1 MEDSSRIKEDYK
13 KYYEIQGKR
22 IGKGSFGEVF
32 KVKDKEHNEIKALK
46 IIELDPEYNEEQE
59 IEDGIKSIINE
70 LDSMKICS
78 NENRNIYSVRYY
90 EYFRYENQ
98 FVIIMELCD
107 NNLQKIMKERNKAFE
122 PEDIYKI
129 MNQLNETF
137 KIMVKNKIVHRDL
150 KLENILIKYTDEEK
164 KDFIVKLTD
173 YGVSKQIT
181 KTKLCKSHVGTGLTM
196 APEVLEGKEIYDNKC
211 DLWSI
216 GVIIYQLAFN
226 EYPYKG
232 VTEPALLNNIKNLGQ
247 KLFKKSN
254 NNNLDNLI
262 RSLLVYNPKERIEW
276 NNYFSHPFFIFYR
289 SEEDYKK
296 YYELGDK
303 IGKGAFG
310 SVYKAKNK
318 NSGEEFAIKVIDI
331 DNNNE
336 DAENG
341 IKGLINEL
349 RNMSI
354 CSNDNKNDYS
364 VKLYEYF
371 RYEKEFVIVM
381 ELCDDNLERI
391 MKKRQE
397 GFKPEEIYNI
407 MSQLNQTFKIM
418 VKNKIIHRDIKL
430 ENILAKFQ
438 GNEDDFIVKLTD
450 YGISKQIS
458 STTQIQTV
466 AGTKVTMAPEILEGL
481 KYNNKCDLWSIGA
494 IIYKLAFNKYPYDG
508 ITDIVLV
515 NNIKEKGQKELNK
528 TNNIILD
535 DLIRS
540 LLVYDVNK
548 RISWKDYFSHPFF
561 KFNDETDYKDIYEK
575 GEKIGKGSFGDV
587 FKAKNKETGE
597 IVALKQIC
605 IDNPNLLEEE
615 INYATFL
622 LTTELKSMKICTNN
636 DNNEYSVKLYDYFK
650 NEDEY
655 IIIME
660 LCDGNLINILKDKKK
675 FEPEE
680 IRKIMLQ
687 LNNTFKIMVENNIV
701 HRDLKLENI
710 LFKYINKEKT
720 DFIVKLTDY
729 GVSKQVTSTNICQS
743 RVGTDL
749 TMAPEVLEG
758 KDKYDNRCDLWSIGV
773 IMYQLL
779 YDEFPYK
786 GKTQVALLNNI
797 KQLGLNSLKKPED
810 NNLKDLIFRLLARDP
825 RERITW
831 NDYFNHPFFT
841 MKEEDKNSNTKISN
855 NQIIIKIKVS
865 ERNKK
870 KKIYFLENNEAKL
883 MDKEIEYF
891 KELNN
896 ENTELYINNKKKD
909 FQKYID
915 EESLKEAN
923 EFTIKLIIK
932 NKITS
937 CNSMF
942 YGCLYIR
949 SIDLSLFD
957 SSEVNDMSLMF
968 GKCFNLEELKL
979 GNLDTEKVTSMK
991 QMFQK
996 CKSLEEIN
1004 FPPSFTTKNVKDIS
1018 LMFADCWNIKD
1029 ISVPFDTQNVENMK
1043 GLFLRCYNLLKL
1055 DLTSFQIDKVKKMT
1069 LMFDGCTRLEEIKFN
1084 PEKFKTT
1091 SVECMGHMFNNCQS
1105 LRLSK
1110 LNGFITENVK
1120 FMNSMFANCEE
1131 LLDIDLS
1138 NLSNKSCDNITHM
1151 FDGCTKLKKINL
1163 SNFANNNNYKINNMF
1178 DNCPI
1183 LEEVK
1188 VKNDNIVKQ
1197 FKKEFE
1203 KINFKI

>member
-1 MEDSSRIKEDYK
+1 MEDSARIKEDYK

-22 IGKGSFGEVF
+22 IGKGAFGEVF
-32 KVKDKEHNEIKALK
+32 KVKDKETNEIKALK
-46 IIELDPEYNEEQE
+46 IIEIDTDYNDKQE
-59 IEDGIKSIINE
+59 IEKGIQSIINE
-70 LDSMKICS
+70 LKGMKICS
-78 NENRNIYSVRYY
+78 NESRNIYSVRFY

-107 NNLQKIMKERNKAFE
+107 NNLQKVWKDRNMAFE

-137 KIMVKNKIVHRDL
+137 KIMVKNNIVHRDL
-150 KLENILIKYTDEEK
+150 KLENILIKYIDEGK

-181 KTKLCKSHVGTGLTM
+181 KTKICKSHVGTGFTM

-226 EYPYKG
+226 EFPYKG

-247 KLFKKSN
+247 KLFKESKN
-254 NNNLDNLI
+254 TNLNNLI
-262 RSLLVYNPKERIEW
+262 RSLLVYDPKKRIEW

-289 SEEDYKK
+289 SKEDYKK

-318 NSGEEFAIKVIDI
+318 NSGEEFAIKIIDI

-349 RNMSI
+349 HNMSI
-354 CSNDNKNDYS
+354 CSNDNKNNYS

-371 RYEKEFVIVM
+371 RYEKEFIIVM
-381 ELCDDNLERI
+381 ELCDDNLERV
-391 MKKRQE
+391 MKKRQK
-397 GFKPEEIYNI
+397 GFEPIEIYKI
-407 MSQLNQTFKIM
+407 MSQLNETFKIM
-418 VKNKIIHRDIKL
+418 EKKKIIHRDIKL
-430 ENILAKFQ
+430 ENILVKFQ

-450 YGISKQIS
+450 YGISKQIT

-528 TNNIILD
+528 TNNVILD

-561 KFNDETDYKDIYEK
+561 KFNDKTNYKDIYEIV
-575 GEKIGKGSFGDV
+575 GAKIGKGAFGDV

-597 IVALKQIC
+597 IVALKKIC
-605 IDNPNLLEEE
+605 INDNNLLEEE
-615 INYATFL
+615 IDYATFL
-622 LTTELKSMKICTNN
+622 MTTELKSMKICTNN

-650 NEDEY
+650 NDDEY

-660 LCDGNLINILKDKKK
+660 LCDGNLKNLLKDKKK

-687 LNNTFKIMVENNIV
+687 LNNTFKVMVENNIV

-710 LFKYINKEKT
+710 LIKYIDEGKK

-729 GVSKQVTSTNICQS
+729 GVSKQVTSTRLCQS
-743 RVGTDL
+743 KVGTDM

-758 KDKYDNRCDLWSIGV
+758 KDIYDNRCDLWSIGV

-779 YDEFPYK
+779 YNEFPYK

-797 KQLGLNSLKKPED
+797 NNLRLSALKQPDDDE
-810 NNLKDLIFRLLARDP
+810 LKDLIFRLLARDP

-841 MKEEDKNSNTKISN
+841 MKKKDKNSTTKIST

-870 KKIYFLENNEAKL
+870 NKVYFLENNAAKI

-896 ENTELYINNKKKD
+896 ENTELYINGKKKD

-915 EESLKEAN
+915 EESLKEGN
-923 EFTIKLIIK
+923 EFTIKLIFK
-932 NKITS
+932 NRITS

-942 YGCLYIR
+942 YGCFYIK

-957 SSEVNDMSLMF
+957 SSEVNDMSSMF
-968 GKCFNLEELKL
+968 GKCFNLTELKL

-1018 LMFADCWNIKD
+1018 LMFADCWSIKD
-1029 ISVPFDTQNVENMK
+1029 LSVAFDTQNVENMK
-1043 GLFLRCYNLLKL
+1043 GLFLRCYNLLQL
-1055 DLTSFQIDKVKKMT
+1055 DLTSFKTDKVKKMT

-1084 PEKFKTT
+1084 PENFKTT
-1091 SVECMGHMFNNCQS
+1091 SVVCMGHMFNNCQS
-1105 LRLSK
+1105 LKLSK
-1110 LNGFITENVK
+1110 LNGFSTENVK
-1120 FMNSMFANCEE
+1120 FMNSMFANCEKFI
-1131 LLDIDLS
+1131 DIDLS
-1138 NLSNKSCDNITHM
+1138 NLSNQSCDNITHM
-1151 FDGCTKLKKINL
+1151 FDGCINLKKINL
-1163 SNFANNNNYKINNMF
+1163 CNFADNNNCKINNMF
-1178 DNCPI
+1178 DNCP

-1188 VKNDNIVKQ
+1188 VKNDNIVNQ